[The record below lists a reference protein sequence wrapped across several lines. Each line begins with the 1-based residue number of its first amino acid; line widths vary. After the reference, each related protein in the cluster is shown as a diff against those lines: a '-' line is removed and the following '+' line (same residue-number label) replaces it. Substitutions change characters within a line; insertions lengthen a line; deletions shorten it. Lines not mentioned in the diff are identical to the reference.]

1 MITSPEPGVLGARR
15 KRPGYDGESILAVAV
30 EVFNRHG
37 YEGTSMGVLAENL
50 GISKAGIYY
59 HVNSK
64 EDLLQRACDRALC
77 ALESAF
83 EEEISAPGT
92 ARERLE
98 AVVRRAV
105 HVLHDELPY
114 VTLLLRVRGN
124 TEVERAALERRR
136 RFDLRFASLV
146 EAAPE
151 EGALR
156 ADADALLI
164 TRFVYGTVNSLVE
177 WYRPDGGHDAEVV
190 ADALAAMVFHG
201 LDARG
206 PGSAEL
212 RGGSG
217 AAG

>member
-1 MITSPEPGVLGARR
+1 MTTSPEPGTLGERR

-59 HVNSK
+59 HVSSK

-77 ALESAF
+77 SLETAF
-83 EEEISAPGT
+83 EEEVSTSGT

-114 VTLLLRVRGN
+114 VTLLLRVRG
-124 TEVERAALERRR
+124 TPRSSGTLW
-136 RFDLRFASLV
+136 S
-146 EAAPE
+146 
-151 EGALR
+151 
-156 ADADALLI
+156 DA
-164 TRFVYGTVNSLVE
+164 V
-177 WYRPDGGHDAEVV
+177 
-190 ADALAAMVFHG
+190 
-201 LDARG
+201 
-206 PGSAEL
+206 GST
-212 RGGSG
+212 
-217 AAG
+217 